1 MSSGRINLDGFSSEP
16 FQMFEN
22 LNIDNKNKYKNT
34 GNIHASKISN
44 LFFSQENID
53 YIQDK
58 IVKEVYKKTNNKHLI
73 TKQNEDEL
81 IIVMKSIF
89 LQNSRNYDSELQYQL
104 NTLNKLVLDYCV
116 PNVYTNLLQ
125 YLKYLEDITKEQYV
139 MDRPQSVDI
148 KGNKTLMRN
157 HFI

>member
-89 LQNSRNYDSELQYQL
+89 LHNSRNYDSELQYQL
-104 NTLNKLVLDYCV
+104 NTLIKLVLDFCV

-148 KGNKTLMRN
+148 KGNKTLMPN

>member
-1 MSSGRINLDGFSSEP
+1 ML
-16 FQMFEN
+16 
-22 LNIDNKNKYKNT
+22 LNDSTNCVGNFLIKKHSRGYVY

-148 KGNKTLMRN
+148 KGNKTLMPN

>member
-1 MSSGRINLDGFSSEP
+1 M
-16 FQMFEN
+16 
-22 LNIDNKNKYKNT
+22 
-34 GNIHASKISN
+34 
-44 LFFSQENID
+44 
-53 YIQDK
+53 
-58 IVKEVYKKTNNKHLI
+58 KEVYKKTNNKHLI

-148 KGNKTLMRN
+148 KGNKTLMPN